1 MSASP
6 LLSSLTDS
14 TRALSSHADGSNE
27 TILDL
32 AKLDPITLAS
42 LFKRFLAQLPHP
54 VFTHHLFGLFIAT
67 SRTSFFTL
75 HQLEWQLM

>member
-1 MSASP
+1 MSTSL
-6 LLSSLTDS
+6 LLSYLTDP
-14 TRALSSHADGSNE
+14 TRPLSSHADGSNE

-67 SRTSFFTL
+67 SRTSLSAL
-75 HQLEWQLM
+75 HQLKRQLM